1 MSSTLRIVHVGLGPL
16 GRRIAGDISSRR
28 LGRLVAA
35 VDVDRSLVGLS
46 PGELGIDGPPGV
58 RVSSDLAA
66 AVSVGADVAVVT
78 TSSSVAACA
87 ETFRTLL
94 RAGLA
99 VVSTCEELL
108 YPWLRHRELA
118 EELAGLARSTGGR
131 LLGTGVNPGYLMDAL
146 PAVATAV
153 CRDVRAVRVLRRQD
167 ASNRRGPFQRK
178 IGATL
183 APDVFS
189 ARIADGSLRHVG
201 LCESMH
207 LLAQSLGWG
216 VASWSETI
224 EPVIADRELRC
235 DLGPIARGHAAGV
248 RQISLLAADDGRSI
262 ELDFIAA
269 IGASDPIDRV
279 TIEGDPDLRL
289 EHPGGVHGD
298 VATCAITLNA
308 IPSLLAAPPGLHT
321 MATIPAVRCVRGG
334 GS

>member
-1 MSSTLRIVHVGLGPL
+1 MSSTPRIIHVGLGPL

-35 VDVDRSLVGLS
+35 VDIDRSIEGKTL
-46 PGELGIDGPPGV
+46 GELEIDGPAGV
-58 RVSSDLAA
+58 RVSGDLAG
-66 AVSVGADVAVVT
+66 AVRTGAEVAVVT
-78 TSSSVAACA
+78 TSSSVASCA

-94 RAGLA
+94 RAGIA

-108 YPWLRHRELA
+108 YPWLRHRDLA
-118 EELAGLARSTGGR
+118 EELAGLARSCGGR

-146 PAVATAV
+146 PALATAV

-167 ASNRRGPFQRK
+167 ASTRRGPFQRK

-183 APDVFS
+183 PPEAFA

-201 LCESMH
+201 LGESMH

-216 VASWSETI
+216 VAAWGETI
-224 EPVIADRELRC
+224 EPVLAERELRC

-248 RQISLLAADDGRSI
+248 RQTSYLDTDDGRRI

-269 IGASDPIDRV
+269 IGAADPVDRI
-279 TIEGDPDLRL
+279 TIEGDPGLRL
-289 EHPGGVHGD
+289 EHPAGVHGD
-298 VATCAITLNA
+298 VATCAITLNV
-308 IPSLLAAPPGLHT
+308 IPSLLAAHPGLHT
-321 MATIPAVRCVRGG
+321 MATIPMVRCVRGG
-334 GS
+334 GA